1 MNVSKS
7 ASLRRAEKYIQQ
19 LCCLGL
25 DGQILIP
32 ALLEKLHDVIP
43 SYGNAF
49 FWTDANFKFRNL
61 YDENPIFPQ
70 VASVYASEFY
80 NNREREIFN
89 TFSESMRYDRG
100 VQSLEEVLK
109 TEKKAFF
116 RHDFY
121 HLIYRPL
128 GYRHFIRI
136 VLRENEL
143 PLGRILLYRAEDRDF
158 TAHERRRLAAIAPF
172 ISHALSHPLADNQ
185 IPLTDGRH
193 EGLIITSPPGKIMFM
208 SPQAHKL
215 LILATHLE
223 ISPTTLS
230 DRKNAA
236 VLPAAVAH
244 LGQRLIDIHRDTTY
258 LGPPPVWRCRNAW
271 GRFVFKAHWLNNVN
285 PEPSTMIGIT
295 VQHQE
300 PLPMRLL
307 PKLERLSLSYR
318 QSQLCLLM
326 TSGLSY
332 AAIAQR
338 LNVGES
344 TVIYHARSVFLK
356 LNVHN
361 RNELVNKLLE
371 M

>member
-143 PLGRILLYRAEDRDF
+143 PLGSIL
-158 TAHERRRLAAIAPF
+158 
-172 ISHALSHPLADNQ
+172 
-185 IPLTDGRH
+185 
-193 EGLIITSPPGKIMFM
+193 
-208 SPQAHKL
+208 
-215 LILATHLE
+215 
-223 ISPTTLS
+223 
-230 DRKNAA
+230 
-236 VLPAAVAH
+236 
-244 LGQRLIDIHRDTTY
+244 
-258 LGPPPVWRCRNAW
+258 
-271 GRFVFKAHWLNNVN
+271 
-285 PEPSTMIGIT
+285 
-295 VQHQE
+295 
-300 PLPMRLL
+300 
-307 PKLERLSLSYR
+307 
-318 QSQLCLLM
+318 
-326 TSGLSY
+326 
-332 AAIAQR
+332 
-338 LNVGES
+338 
-344 TVIYHARSVFLK
+344 
-356 LNVHN
+356 
-361 RNELVNKLLE
+361 
-371 M
+371 

>member
-1 MNVSKS
+1 
-7 ASLRRAEKYIQQ
+7 
-19 LCCLGL
+19 
-25 DGQILIP
+25 
-32 ALLEKLHDVIP
+32 
-43 SYGNAF
+43 
-49 FWTDANFKFRNL
+49 
-61 YDENPIFPQ
+61 
-70 VASVYASEFY
+70 
-80 NNREREIFN
+80 
-89 TFSESMRYDRG
+89 
-100 VQSLEEVLK
+100 
-109 TEKKAFF
+109 
-116 RHDFY
+116 
-121 HLIYRPL
+121 
-128 GYRHFIRI
+128 
-136 VLRENEL
+136 
-143 PLGRILLYRAEDRDF
+143 
-158 TAHERRRLAAIAPF
+158 
-172 ISHALSHPLADNQ
+172 
-185 IPLTDGRH
+185 
-193 EGLIITSPPGKIMFM
+193 
-208 SPQAHKL
+208 
-215 LILATHLE
+215 
-223 ISPTTLS
+223 
-230 DRKNAA
+230 
-236 VLPAAVAH
+236 VLPAPVARRR
-244 LGQRLIDIHRDTTY
+244 QRLIDIHRDTTY

-326 TSGLSY
+326 SSGLSY